1 METQLSPTPGL
12 LWVVLQNPL
21 FSLHNQSLKEILV
34 FKKLC
39 QSVTSATAS
48 ERGSFFSSFPFPLFN
63 FYFVWTGVMPMY
75 ISVYHMCAWSLRR
88 PEEDVRSP
96 GTGAICGCEPLYGF
110 WESDQHTMKSIEPS
124 LLSLIRAFKRTSEF
138 SLSLDLKPS
147 VAPCY
152 H

>member
-1 METQLSPTPGL
+1 MFIFFTVKISYTVPSCGMPWFKSARAGIGLSVPPFSSLAVVQPGHLTLVLLVAAENGDPAVPHTPGL

-39 QSVTSATAS
+39 QAVTSATAS

-75 ISVYHMCAWSLRR
+75 ISV
-88 PEEDVRSP
+88 
-96 GTGAICGCEPLYGF
+96 
-110 WESDQHTMKSIEPS
+110 
-124 LLSLIRAFKRTSEF
+124 
-138 SLSLDLKPS
+138 
-147 VAPCY
+147 
-152 H
+152 